1 MIENEYAPAA
11 TVEADALLRLGEQ
24 LDSDVVS
31 GSGRVEAAIALRSPV
46 DLHDCVGADD
56 VDAMLS
62 RGIALEYALF
72 SGPSAADASRFPKSG
87 FISGNIR
94 DLASFAMDASTP
106 EDAVRKAI
114 AALEVGVNDAAAIL
128 WQAGELRESTKGAIA
143 ELLKQP
149 YSRQTLRMAATI
161 IVNALVFHQNMAGQH
176 GVKDLDQITDDGLLL
191 RSDVL
196 YEWSKILKVNY
207 WSIFNIA
214 SDLLRCV
221 TPLDLAA
228 RALWVMRET
237 ADRLVTLGVS
247 QSHDLAGTV
256 FQRLIA
262 DRKFLA
268 TFYTRP
274 ESATLLAHLAIPDGE
289 GWQDPEWV
297 KNFRIADYACGTGT
311 LIHAAYRRLNR
322 LHWLAGGDPDPLHAH
337 MMENSLTACDVL
349 PSAVHLTA
357 SMLSSTHPTQGY
369 DGSRTIVA
377 QYGKTEQGGV
387 SLGSLDLLAGNG
399 EVKPLIPLHA
409 GTAVTG
415 TGEARSELGVDMPP
429 ASQGPGDYE
438 SALYERRFRLYARK
452 PGRLQQ
458 KAVSWTRNGLGYS
471 GEDVQPG
478 ERVRQRDLR
487 SRLRGTGILVRCR
500 CRPHGQERRNN
511 CAGSFR

>member
-1 MIENEYAPAA
+1 M
-11 TVEADALLRLGEQ
+11 
-24 LDSDVVS
+24 
-31 GSGRVEAAIALRSPV
+31 
-46 DLHDCVGADD
+46 
-56 VDAMLS
+56 
-62 RGIALEYALF
+62 EYALF
-72 SGPSAADASRFPKSG
+72 AGPSAADASRFPKSG

-94 DLASFAMDASTP
+94 DLASFAMNAATP
-106 EDAVRKAI
+106 EDAVQRAV
-114 AALEVGVNDAAAIL
+114 AALEEGVSDAAAIL
-128 WQAGELRESTKGAIA
+128 RQAGDLRESTKGAIA

-149 YSRQTLRMAATI
+149 YSEQTLRMAATI
-161 IVNALVFHQNMAGQH
+161 IVNALVFHQNMAGEH
-176 GVKDLDQITDDGLLL
+176 GVKDLDEITDDGLLL

-228 RALWVMRET
+228 KALWVMRET

-274 ESATLLAHLAIPDGE
+274 ESATLLAHLAIPDDG
-289 GWQDPEWV
+289 GWQDPERV
-297 KNFRIADYACGTGT
+297 KDFRIADYACGTGT

-322 LHWLAGGDPDPLHAH
+322 LHWLAGGDPEALHAH

-399 EVKPLIPLHA
+399 EVKPLIPLHS

-429 ASQGPGDYE
+429 ASQDLVIMNPPFTSGGSDYTP
-438 SALYERRFRLYARK
+438 RK
-452 PGRLQQ
+452 PRRLQQ
-458 KAVSWTRNGLGYS
+458 KAVSWTRNGLGYT

-478 ERVRQRDLR
+478 ERVRQRHLR
-487 SRLRGTGILVRCR
+487 SRLCRACILVRCR
-500 CRPHGQERRNN
+500 CQPHGQEGRNN
-511 CAGSFR
+511 CAGSSDDRIAGLELAESTATDSA